1 LSLKKTVPVAAGVL
15 LAILPAVLFT
25 APANS
30 VRSGNE
36 LCALSWLLAE
46 NRGDGSWEV
55 FPMTITVETG
65 ELVTFATVENCG
77 TVSPPNNRL
86 PVGIPFPLDYT
97 QSNGTLTIIFSEV
110 P

>member
-1 LSLKKTVPVAAGVL
+1 LSLKKAVPAAAGVL
-15 LAILPAVLFT
+15 LAFLPVVLFS

-36 LCALSWLLAE
+36 LCALSWILAK
-46 NRGDGSWEV
+46 NRGSGSWEV

-77 TVSPPNNRL
+77 TVSPPDNRL
-86 PVGIPFPLDYT
+86 PAGIPFPLDYT
-97 QSNGTLTIIFSEV
+97 HNNDTLTIIFSEV